1 MYQYYPHDLGFIDV
15 QFRDGTWNL
24 FDPDQDASF
33 WVHVYD
39 ADDMVK
45 WIFSLTTDVPIIR
58 ISTGKFKVEG
68 IVLDKDPSPFAF
80 GVAYYKWYA
89 KKDGVPIEM
98 YPVFEFCFQV
108 LETTTGL
115 WLCTLEDLKT
125 HLEIEGSDQD
135 AFLSN
140 LVLRATSF
148 IETYCNRQ
156 LASREF
162 TEHYSGDGTNSI
174 MLPNTPITAITQ
186 IKDDKS
192 GQADFDYDDTDENDA
207 FSYES
212 WGKLLLTNGD
222 VFHEPSSTYPLRNY
236 KIIYT
241 GGYATAPED
250 LRQVCVELAAA
261 KFYLKDKQRQG
272 IASKSVG
279 GQTITYRPDDLSPA
293 QKEVLEA
300 YRTIVTGAV

>member
-1 MYQYYPHDLGFIDV
+1 MYQYYPHDLAFIDV

-24 FDPDQDASF
+24 FDPDQDNEF
-33 WVHVYD
+33 HVD
-39 ADDMVK
+39 IFDGADNLRTYCK
-45 WIFSLTTDVPIIR
+45 LNTLVPIIR

-68 IVLDKDPSPFAF
+68 IPLNDPILPYAY
-80 GVAYYKWYA
+80 GVAYYRWYA

-98 YPVFEFCFQV
+98 YPVFEFCFEV

-125 HLEIEGSDQD
+125 HLEILGSDQD

-162 TEHYSGDGTNSI
+162 TEYYSGDGTNSI

-192 GQADFDYDDTDENDA
+192 GQADFDYGSGDENDA
-207 FSYES
+207 FSFED

-222 VFHEPSSTYPLRNY
+222 VFHSPGSTYPLRNY
-236 KIIYT
+236 KIVYT

-261 KFYLKDKQRQG
+261 KFYLKDKQRG
-272 IASKSVG
+272 GVASKSVG

>member
-1 MYQYYPHDLGFIDV
+1 MYQYYPHDLGFIDI
-15 QFRDGTWNL
+15 QFRDGTWEL
-24 FDPDQDASF
+24 FDPDQDATF
-33 WVHVYD
+33 FVRVYD
-39 ADDMVK
+39 AEDLVRWTFYLD
-45 WIFSLTTDVPIIR
+45 SDNPIVR

-68 IVLDKDPSPFAF
+68 IGLNEPAFPFAY
-80 GVAYYKWYA
+80 GVAYYRWFA
-89 KKDGVPIEM
+89 KKDGQPINM
-98 YPVFEFCFQV
+98 YPVFEFCFEV

-140 LVLRATSF
+140 LVLRGTKF

-162 TEHYSGDGTNSI
+162 TEYYSGDGTNSI

-192 GQADFDYDDTDENDA
+192 GQADFDYDSGDENDA

-222 VFHEPSSTYPLRNY
+222 LFHSPGSTYPLRNY
-236 KIIYT
+236 KIVYT

-261 KFYLKDKQRQG
+261 KFYLKDKQRG
-272 IASKSVG
+272 GVASKSVA

-300 YRTIVTGAV
+300 YSTIVTGAV

>member
-24 FDPDQDASF
+24 FDPDQDIDFRVNVFDS
-33 WVHVYD
+33 
-39 ADDMVK
+39 ADNFRRCFK
-45 WIFSLTTDVPIIR
+45 LTTSPPIIR
-58 ISTGKFKVEG
+58 ISVGKFKVEG
-68 IVLDKDPSPFAF
+68 IILNDPVVPFAY
-80 GVAYYKWYA
+80 GVAYYRWYA
-89 KKDGVPIEM
+89 KKDGVPIQM
-98 YPVFEFCFQV
+98 YPVFEFCFEV
-108 LETTTGL
+108 VEPTTGVS
-115 WLCTLEDLKT
+115 LCTLEDLKT
-125 HLEIEGSDQD
+125 HLEIESDSQD

-140 LVLRATSF
+140 LVLRATHF

-162 TEHYSGDGTNSI
+162 TEYYSGDGTNSI
-174 MLPNTPITAITQ
+174 MLPNTPVTAVTQ

-192 GQADFDYDDTDENDA
+192 GQADFDYDSGDENDV

-222 VFHEPSSTYPLRNY
+222 VFREPSSTYPLRNY
-236 KIIYT
+236 KIVYT

-272 IASKSVG
+272 IASKSVA

>member
-1 MYQYYPHDLGFIDV
+1 MYKYYPFEVGFIDI
-15 QFRDGTWNL
+15 QFRDGTWTL
-24 FDPDQDASF
+24 FDPDQDATF
-33 WVHVYD
+33 YVELYD
-39 ADDMVK
+39 EDDVLQDT
-45 WIFSLTTDVPIIR
+45 LTLSSTPPIEA
-58 ISTGKFKVEG
+58 ISTGKFKVQNIPLTG
-68 IVLDKDPSPFAF
+68 FAL

-89 KKDGVPIEM
+89 KKSGVPLNM
-98 YPVFEFCFQV
+98 YPVLEFCFQV
-108 LETTTGL
+108 LGTTSGT

-125 HLEIEGSDQD
+125 HLEITGSDQD

-140 LVLRATSF
+140 LVLRATQY
-148 IETYCNRQ
+148 IETYCNRK

-162 TEHYSGDGTNSI
+162 TEYYSGDGSNSI
-174 MLPNTPITAITQ
+174 LLPNTPITAVTQ

-207 FSYES
+207 FSFEE
-212 WGKLLLTNGD
+212 WGKLLLTDGD
-222 VFHEPSSTYPLRNY
+222 VFHSPGSTYPLRNY
-236 KIIYT
+236 KIVYT
-241 GGYATAPED
+241 GGYATAPEE

-272 IASKSVG
+272 VASKSVG